1 MRIIAGQWRSRKIL
15 WPEMATTR
23 PMPDRIRQAV
33 FDRLGV
39 YYEQPG
45 SLPPLRVADVFAG
58 SGSMGLEA
66 LSRGVASCCFFET
79 ERDVISILQQNI
91 DTLKASS
98 VSSVERR
105 DAWSA
110 VLARSAMTPFD
121 LFFFDPP
128 YAQSQDLSPAGQVG
142 ACLQAIPPHPTNN
155 QLMVLHVKKGT
166 AIESF
171 EPWKIYDQR
180 NYGTHV
186 MLMLEREKVVSQSN
200 EASRDNGE

>member
-15 WPEMATTR
+15 WPEMTTTR

-39 YYEQPG
+39 YYGQPG

-79 ERDVISILQQNI
+79 EREVIKILQKNI
-91 DTLKASS
+91 ETLDAVSMSS
-98 VSSVERR
+98 IERR

-110 VLARSAMTPFD
+110 VLTHSAQAPFD

-128 YAQSQDLSPAGQVG
+128 YAQSQDLSSDGQVG
-142 ACLQAIPPHPTNN
+142 VCLRALPTHPTNN
-155 QLMVLHVKKGT
+155 QLVVLHVKKGT
-166 AIESF
+166 TIEGF
-171 EPWKIYDQR
+171 GAWHMYDQR
-180 NYGTHV
+180 NYGSHV
-186 MLMLEREKVVSQSN
+186 MLMLERE
-200 EASRDNGE
+200 NGDAK

>member
-1 MRIIAGQWRSRKIL
+1 MRIIAGQWRSRQIL
-15 WPEMATTR
+15 WPAVTTTR

-39 YYEQPG
+39 YYDLPG

-79 ERDVISILQQNI
+79 ERDVIKILQQNI
-91 DTLKASS
+91 DTLDAASLTTI
-98 VSSVERR
+98 ERR

-110 VLARSAMTPFD
+110 VLSHSAMEPFD

-128 YAQSQDLSPAGQVG
+128 YAQSQDLTHTGQVCT
-142 ACLQAIPPHPTNN
+142 CLQAIPPHPTNN
-155 QLMVLHVKKGT
+155 QLVVLHVKKGT
-166 AIESF
+166 AIEVF
-171 EPWKIYDQR
+171 DTWHIYDQR

-186 MLMLEREKVVSQSN
+186 MLMLERET
-200 EASRDNGE
+200 GEKK